1 MNFIQTLFVVHLTM
15 RNLPSRSA
23 SNSIQYSIG
32 ILLIAAN
39 LAEIAHAAPI
49 ETSLQRSIGQALE
62 SRSGGTLKLPAR
74 SDDSLVEAIKT
85 DDVSGWLFGTATQI
99 LREDESGDPVTKL
112 FIARYVN
119 GQWISGVEGSSKF
132 GELLDAAPSTLL
144 AADER
149 KNLASRRAS
158 LAPRSAA
165 LPQPGLALPWE
176 PNDGWYWTGGA
187 HGWSG
192 QSRPYNSLDFS
203 GGNGRVLAARD
214 GYLYKSCERDGS
226 AIVKVVHD
234 NGYATTYYHMVRLT
248 SLNSGTRVRQGEY
261 LGSVGNGLPCGG
273 QTTGPH
279 VHFSLSKDGNDVSVN
294 GMTIG
299 GWQFF
304 EGPSPYSG
312 YAVRNQRRVSPQAWL
327 VNYGSA
333 DSGDPSTPVS
343 ARVQAPGPANLRS
356 APSLSAP
363 VVGSLENGRTV
374 QLACHQYGD
383 SVNGN
388 WGATRLWYRLDSN
401 QWISD
406 GFVYTGS
413 NDPVVP
419 VCVN

>member
-1 MNFIQTLFVVHLTM
+1 M
-15 RNLPSRSA
+15 
-23 SNSIQYSIG
+23 
-32 ILLIAAN
+32 
-39 LAEIAHAAPI
+39 
-49 ETSLQRSIGQALE
+49 
-62 SRSGGTLKLPAR
+62 
-74 SDDSLVEAIKT
+74 
-85 DDVSGWLFGTATQI
+85 
-99 LREDESGDPVTKL
+99 
-112 FIARYVN
+112 
-119 GQWISGVEGSSKF
+119 
-132 GELLDAAPSTLL
+132 
-144 AADER
+144 
-149 KNLASRRAS
+149 
-158 LAPRSAA
+158 
-165 LPQPGLALPWE
+165 
-176 PNDGWYWTGGA
+176 
-187 HGWSG
+187 
-192 QSRPYNSLDFS
+192 
-203 GGNGRVLAARD
+203 
-214 GYLYKSCERDGS
+214 
-226 AIVKVVHD
+226 
-234 NGYATTYYHMVRLT
+234 
-248 SLNSGTRVRQGEY
+248 
-261 LGSVGNGLPCGG
+261 
-273 QTTGPH
+273 GPH

-304 EGPSPYSG
+304 EGTSPYSG

-388 WGATRLWYRLDSN
+388 WGATRLWYRLESN

>member
-1 MNFIQTLFVVHLTM
+1 MAFVQTLFAVHLTM
-15 RNLPSRSA
+15 RNSPGRSA
-23 SNSIQYSIG
+23 SNSIQYLIG
-32 ILLIAAN
+32 ILLIAAGFG
-39 LAEIAHAAPI
+39 EVVHAAPI
-49 ETSLQRSIGQALE
+49 ETSLQRAIEQALD
-62 SRSGGTLKLPAR
+62 SRSGRALTLPAR
-74 SDDSLVEAIKT
+74 SDSNLVEAIKT
-85 DDVSGWLFGTATQI
+85 DDVSGWVFGTATQI
-99 LREDESGDPVTKL
+99 LNEGESADPVTKL
-112 FIARYVN
+112 FLARNVN
-119 GQWISGVEGSSKF
+119 GRWITGVEGSSQF
-132 GELLDAAPSTLL
+132 AALLDAAPPTLL
-144 AADER
+144 AAEER
-149 KNLASRRAS
+149 KNLAVKRA

-176 PNDGWYWTGGA
+176 LNAGWYWTGGA

-214 GYLYKSCERDGS
+214 GYLYKSCERNGS

-234 NGYATTYYHMVRLT
+234 NGYATTYYHMVQLT

-279 VHFSLSKDGNDVSVN
+279 VHLSLSKDGNDVSVN

-304 EGPSPYSG
+304 EGASAYAG
-312 YAVRNQRRVSPQAWL
+312 YAVRDQRRVSPQAWL
-327 VNYGSA
+327 VNYGGA
-333 DSGDPSTPVS
+333 DSGNPTTPVS
-343 ARVQAPGPANLRS
+343 ARVQASGQVNLRS
-356 APSLSAP
+356 GPSLSAP
-363 VVGSLENGRTV
+363 IVGSLDNGRTV
-374 QLACHQYGD
+374 QLACYKYGD
-383 SVNGN
+383 SVSGN

-419 VCVN
+419 ECVN

>member
-15 RNLPSRSA
+15 RNLPSRST

-85 DDVSGWLFGTATQI
+85 DDASGWAFGTATQI

-112 FIARYVN
+112 FIARNVN

-132 GELLDAAPSTLL
+132 GELLDAAPPTLL

-192 QSRPYNSLDFS
+192 QSRPFNSLDFS

-234 NGYATTYYHMVRLT
+234 NGYATTYY
-248 SLNSGTRVRQGEY
+248 
-261 LGSVGNGLPCGG
+261 
-273 QTTGPH
+273 
-279 VHFSLSKDGNDVSVN
+279 
-294 GMTIG
+294 
-299 GWQFF
+299 
-304 EGPSPYSG
+304 
-312 YAVRNQRRVSPQAWL
+312 
-327 VNYGSA
+327 
-333 DSGDPSTPVS
+333 
-343 ARVQAPGPANLRS
+343 
-356 APSLSAP
+356 
-363 VVGSLENGRTV
+363 
-374 QLACHQYGD
+374 
-383 SVNGN
+383 
-388 WGATRLWYRLDSN
+388 
-401 QWISD
+401 
-406 GFVYTGS
+406 
-413 NDPVVP
+413 
-419 VCVN
+419 